1 MLDICTWN
9 GNRAGIATRTV
20 HRHFVAAYTLGFHGQ
35 SGRFSF
41 YLTIRTEDAD
51 RRRQRNFIAWRGTEQ
66 HATRKAQQADGQRPQ
81 SEFPQ
86 TAATDGGG
94 RASRATGLGGDD
106 VLSGVHVSGRLLP
119 CPLRVLM
126 RL

>member
-1 MLDICTWN
+1 ME
-9 GNRAGIATRTV
+9 RKPRRHRTRTA
-20 HRHFVAAYTLGFHGQ
+20 HRHIVAAYTPGFHGQ

-41 YLTIRTEDAD
+41 YSTIRTEDAD

-81 SEFPQ
+81 SEFSQ
-86 TAATDGGG
+86 TAATEGGG
-94 RASRATGLGGDD
+94 RASRAAGLGGENMF
-106 VLSGVHVSGRLLP
+106 SGVHVSGRRLP

-126 RL
+126 WLDDEWPL